1 VRPAESGAGLTSRD
15 APNPVSFGRN
25 NRAGDAGAPRV
36 CLHIGEPKTGT
47 SYLQS
52 SLWSNRARLAAQGV
66 VLPGYSHQDHNR
78 ASRDAR
84 EAPRPPSDPA
94 DPWVGEWDVL
104 IGQAL
109 RARGTAVISDEILAA
124 CNPRQAAR
132 ALRSLE
138 SAEVDIILTVR
149 DFASL
154 LPAEWQ
160 ESVKCRGTAPWEQWL
175 DSVIDAEP
183 AADRRRR
190 SWFWTVHDT
199 LATLGMWS
207 RNIPPDHVHVITVPP
222 HGPPDLLW
230 ARFASVLGIDPGCI
244 DLTAARVNP
253 SLGLPEAEFLRR
265 FNMALPE
272 DVPYWFYTRD
282 IKRILAL
289 DLLPSRPCQLRLT
302 LPPDRRDW
310 AREQS
315 KVLAA
320 GLRDAK
326 YDIVGDL
333 DELLP
338 EPETGPY
345 VGPADQPPA
354 QLTDA
359 AVEAA
364 AALMHRLYLEKSH
377 PIKRWQ
383 SPGGPRQAVSQ
394 LKWLLL
400 NGPWTRRVLR
410 DASHLAAVR
419 RLRVVIWRVLVR
431 PARHRR

>member
-1 VRPAESGAGLTSRD
+1 M
-15 APNPVSFGRN
+15 
-25 NRAGDAGAPRV
+25 GAPRV

-52 SLWSNRARLAAQGV
+52 LLWSNRARLVAQGV
-66 VLPGYSHQDHNR
+66 VLPGYNRQDHNR
-78 ASRDAR
+78 ASRDIR
-84 EAPRPPSDPA
+84 EAKRAPSDPA
-94 DPWVGEWDVL
+94 DPWVGDWDVL

-109 RARGTAVISDEILAA
+109 QAGGTAVISDEILAA
-124 CNPRQAAR
+124 CNPGQADR

-138 SAEVDIILTVR
+138 SAEVHIVITVR

-160 ESVKCRGTAPWEQWL
+160 ESVKVRGTVPWEEWL

-207 RNIPPDHVHVITVPP
+207 RNIPPDRVHVITVPP

-230 ARFASVLGIDPGCI
+230 ARFATVLGIDPGCV
-244 DLTAARVNP
+244 DLTGASVNP
-253 SLGLPEAEFLRR
+253 SLGLAEAEFLRR
-265 FNMALPE
+265 FNEILPE

-289 DLLPSRPCQLRLT
+289 DLLRTRPRQLRLG
-302 LPPDRRDW
+302 LPPHGEAW

-315 KVLAA
+315 KILAV

-333 DELLP
+333 DELIP
-338 EPETGPY
+338 GPATGPY
-345 VGPADQPPA
+345 VGPADLPA
-354 QLTDA
+354 EQLTEA
-359 AVEAA
+359 AVSAA
-364 AALMHRLYLEKSH
+364 AELMHRLYIEEAH
-377 PIKRWQ
+377 PVRRWQ
-383 SPGGPRQAVSQ
+383 RPAGPREAVSQ
-394 LKWLLL
+394 LKWLVL
-400 NGPWTRRVLR
+400 NGPWTRRMLR

-419 RLRVVIWRVLVR
+419 RLRVVIWRVLMR
-431 PARHRR
+431 PAHHRR

>member
-1 VRPAESGAGLTSRD
+1 VY
-15 APNPVSFGRN
+15 
-25 NRAGDAGAPRV
+25 
-36 CLHIGEPKTGT
+36 LHIGEPKTGT
-47 SYLQS
+47 SYLQN
-52 SLWSNRARLAAQGV
+52 SLWSNRAGLAAQGV
-66 VLPGYSHQDHNR
+66 VLPGYNRQDHNR
-78 ASRDAR
+78 ASRDVR
-84 EAPRPPSDPA
+84 EARRAPCDPA

-109 RARGTAVISDEILAA
+109 QARGTAVISDEILAA
-124 CNPRQAAR
+124 CNPGQASR

-138 SAEVDIILTVR
+138 SAEVHIVLTVR
-149 DFASL
+149 DFASV

-160 ESVKCRGTAPWEQWL
+160 ESVKCRGTVRWEEWL

-207 RNIPPDHVHVITVPP
+207 RNIPADHVHVITVPP
-222 HGPPDLLW
+222 DGPPDLLW
-230 ARFASVLGIDPGCI
+230 VRFAAVLGIDPGCI
-244 DLTAARVNP
+244 DLTEARVNS

-265 FNMALPE
+265 FNEALPE

-289 DLLPSRPCQLRLT
+289 DLLRSRQRQRRLT
-302 LPPDRRDW
+302 LPPDGEAW

-315 KVLAA
+315 KILVA

-333 DELLP
+333 DELVP
-338 EPETGPY
+338 EPATGPY
-345 VGPADQPPA
+345 VAPADQPA
-354 QLTDA
+354 EQLTQA
-359 AVEAA
+359 AVAAA
-364 AALMHRLYLEKSH
+364 AALMHRLYVEKSH
-377 PIKRWQ
+377 PVRRWQ
-383 SPGGPRQAVSQ
+383 SPEGPRQAVSQ
-394 LKWLLL
+394 LKWLVL
-400 NGPWTRRVLR
+400 NGPWTRRLLR

-419 RLRVVIWRVLVR
+419 RLRIAIWRVLVH
-431 PARHRR
+431 PARRRS

>member
-1 VRPAESGAGLTSRD
+1 M
-15 APNPVSFGRN
+15 
-25 NRAGDAGAPRV
+25 
-36 CLHIGEPKTGT
+36 HIGEPKTGT

-52 SLWSNRARLAAQGV
+52 LLWSDRAQLAAHGV
-66 VLPGYSHQDHNR
+66 VLPGYNRQDHNR
-78 ASRDAR
+78 ASRDIR
-84 EAPRPPSDPA
+84 EAPRGPSDPA
-94 DPWVGEWDVL
+94 DPWAGDWDVL

-124 CNPRQAAR
+124 CNPGQADR

-138 SAEVDIILTVR
+138 SAEVHIILTVR

-160 ESVKCRGTAPWEQWL
+160 ESVKCRGTVPWEEWL

-207 RNIPPDHVHVITVPP
+207 RNTPPHHVHVITVPP
-222 HGPPDLLW
+222 HGPPDVLW
-230 ARFASVLGIDPGCI
+230 ERFATVLGIDPGCI
-244 DLTAARVNP
+244 DRTEASINP

-265 FNMALPE
+265 FNETLPK

-282 IKRILAL
+282 IKRILAH
-289 DLLPSRPCQLRLT
+289 DLLHARPRQLRLG
-302 LPPDRRDW
+302 LPPDAEAW

-315 KVLAA
+315 KMLAA

-326 YDIVGDL
+326 YDIIGDL
-333 DELLP
+333 DELIP
-338 EPETGPY
+338 EPATGPY
-345 VGPADQPPA
+345 VGPADLPA
-354 QLTDA
+354 EQVTDA
-359 AVEAA
+359 AVSAA
-364 AALMHRLYLEKSH
+364 AELMHRLYIEETH
-377 PIKRWQ
+377 PVRRWQ
-383 SPGGPRQAVSQ
+383 RPGGAREAVCQ
-394 LKWLLL
+394 LKWLVL

-419 RLRVVIWRVLVR
+419 RLRVAIWRALIR
-431 PARHRR
+431 PAHHHR